1 MCAEYAEDSVS
12 HLSSCLFVP
21 ILGTRGAGERQ
32 RLRSSFPAGEG
43 LPTSLPRR
51 RVGHPGLALDG
62 NNKGA
67 SAALFFFRQPSVTPR
82 PGLSFSH
89 CFRIFVIA
97 SQWLESGARSTRV
110 VNINPFS
117 LAVISKV
124 PAVCVAS
131 CS

>member
-1 MCAEYAEDSVS
+1 MLNGPHCVAAENGDEVLATVAARSAQRIKRKNEW
-12 HLSSCLFVP
+12 
-21 ILGTRGAGERQ
+21 AG
-32 RLRSSFPAGEG
+32 
-43 LPTSLPRR
+43 
-51 RVGHPGLALDG
+51 
-62 NNKGA
+62 
-67 SAALFFFRQPSVTPR
+67 LFFFRQPSVTPR